1 MLYGIVTVR
10 SLFYISLCVGL
21 ELTND
26 LAIHAVDKIHKG
38 STDSS
43 VLYIPACPLTER
55 NAQYLARQRE
65 TFLQG
70 TPGPDFPG
78 GLGESK
84 HAGRSKVDLVTNNAG
99 KDAIQAL
106 GLEAW
111 SDDRP
116 MLDGERRMLRRANEV
131 LGF

>member
-1 MLYGIVTVR
+1 
-10 SLFYISLCVGL
+10 
-21 ELTND
+21 
-26 LAIHAVDKIHKG
+26 VDKIHRG

-55 NAQYLARQRE
+55 NAHYLARQRE

-70 TPGPDFPG
+70 APGPDFPG

-84 HAGRSKVDLVTNNAG
+84 HIGRLTAEQFMQSAG
-99 KDAIQAL
+99 KDGLQAL

-111 SDDRP
+111 SDDRAL
-116 MLDGERRMLRRANEV
+116 LDGERRMLEKANEV
-131 LGF
+131 LGFDK

>member
-1 MLYGIVTVR
+1 VA
-10 SLFYISLCVGL
+10 
-21 ELTND
+21 LTNN
-26 LAIHAVDKIHKG
+26 LAIHAVDKIHQG

-78 GLGESK
+78 GPGESK
-84 HAGRSKVDLVTNNAG
+84 HVGRPKADHVANIAG

-111 SDDRP
+111 SNDRP
-116 MLDGERRMLRRANEV
+116 VLDGERRMLRRANEV
-131 LGF
+131 LGFESSV